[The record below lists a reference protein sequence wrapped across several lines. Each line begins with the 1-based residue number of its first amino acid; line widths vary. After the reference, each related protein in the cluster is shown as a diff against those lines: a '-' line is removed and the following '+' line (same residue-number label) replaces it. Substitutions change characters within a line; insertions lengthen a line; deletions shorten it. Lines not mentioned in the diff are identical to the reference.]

1 MSVAEAL
8 QLMLNFGNLI
18 IALLTLVIALILLND
33 KKK

>member
-8 QLMLNFGNLI
+8 QLMLNFGSFI
-18 IALLTLVIALILLND
+18 IALLTLVIALIMLNN